1 MTAVSLPPR
10 TPYTLRRVWA
20 PALYQ
25 GGSARRRYFEG
36 WYFKCV
42 DGDARRAVAVIPGVS
57 YSPDG
62 RLAQSFVQ
70 VLREGGRTRFFSF
83 PAAAFR
89 FAPSPPFRISVDRC
103 AFSVEGMALD
113 LEDDEGAVRG
123 ELAFGPWSPWPITL
137 RAPGIMGWYRYVPR
151 MECYHGVLSMDHE
164 LRGTL
169 TVDGDELR
177 LDGGRGYVEKD
188 WGRSFPSSWV
198 WLQSNHFGRPGVSVT
213 CSVAKIPWVR
223 GSFVG
228 HIAGLLLDGRLHRFA
243 TYTGAALAAVE
254 TRPGGAHVVLRDARE
269 ELEIDAE
276 GAAPGALKAPVLG
289 AMEGRADEALG
300 ARVRVR
306 LRELR
311 GGRPVVVFEGEGA
324 HAGLEVMNERGE
336 LAPEAPRGGRRRV

>member
-1 MTAVSLPPR
+1 VR
-10 TPYTLRRVWA
+10 TPPGTPHALRRIWQ

-25 GGSARRRYFEG
+25 GGRVRRRFFEG

-42 DGDARRAVAVIPGVS
+42 DAAGRRTVAVIPGVS
-57 YSPDG
+57 YSADG
-62 RLAQSFVQ
+62 CSAQSFVQ
-70 VLREGGRTRFFSF
+70 VLREGGRARFFSF
-83 PAAAFR
+83 PAHAFGHAAS
-89 FAPSPPFRISVDRC
+89 PSFSIVVDRC
-103 AFSVEGMALD
+103 AFSEAGMRLD

-123 ELAFGPWSPWPITL
+123 EVGFGPWSPWPVTL

-151 MECYHGVLSMDHE
+151 MECYHGVLSMDHAVH
-164 LRGTL
+164 GTL
-169 TVDGDELR
+169 LVDGDELR
-177 LDGGRGYVEKD
+177 LDGGRGYAEKD
-188 WGRSFPSSWV
+188 WGRSFPSSWI
-198 WLQSNHFGRPGVSVT
+198 WLQSNHFGRPGASLT
-213 CSVAKIPWVR
+213 CSVARIPWLR

-243 TYTGAALAAVE
+243 TYTGAALLAVE
-254 TRPGGAHVVLRDARE
+254 TSPGAARVVLRDARE
-269 ELEIDAE
+269 ELEVEAQ

-324 HAGLEVMNERGE
+324 HAGLEVMNDRGE
-336 LAPEAPRGGRRRV
+336 LVPEALRRRRPA